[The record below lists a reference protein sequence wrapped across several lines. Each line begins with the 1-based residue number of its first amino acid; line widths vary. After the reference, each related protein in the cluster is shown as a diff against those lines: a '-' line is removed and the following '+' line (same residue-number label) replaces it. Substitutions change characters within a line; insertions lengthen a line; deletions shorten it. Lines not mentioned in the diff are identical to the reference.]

1 MQSLKVFGLFS
12 CDIII
17 IIGLFLLLA
26 EGMNMNILLV
36 ANVLYL
42 CTVVARVHRVQGR
55 DDQLVVPG

>member
-12 CDIII
+12 CVIII

-42 CTVVARVHRVQGR
+42 CTVFARVHRVQGR